1 MITITNLNQTFS
13 LTYLDKISCVAEWE
27 LEGAVAAGEAER
39 AGLVVTLEVVVSR
52 QHPAQPRHHRHQ
64 PACRDGGQV
73 CDHT

>member
-1 MITITNLNQTFS
+1 MIVKS
-13 LTYLDKISCVAEWE
+13 SRGRGLTDLDEVGGVAEGE

-64 PACRDGGQV
+64 PACREGV
-73 CDHT
+73 RCVVTCI